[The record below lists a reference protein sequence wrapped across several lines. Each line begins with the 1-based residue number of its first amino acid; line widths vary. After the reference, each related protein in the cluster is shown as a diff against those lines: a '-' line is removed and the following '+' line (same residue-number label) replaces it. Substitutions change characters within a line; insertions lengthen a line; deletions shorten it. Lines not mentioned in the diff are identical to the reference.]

1 MPRRM
6 YDVERVACPEGPA
19 GGVAMTCLNCHREIA
34 ESSNF
39 CYFCG
44 ARQTVAAA
52 RPAGAPKRLMRSS
65 TNNKIAGICG
75 GLGEYMD
82 ADPTI
87 IRLVL
92 VLVVFFTGIF
102 PGVVAYLLGWMIIP
116 LAPEPA
122 SAPSAVH
129 ATQATQ
135 HS

>member
-1 MPRRM
+1 MWWEWAALRGWP
-6 YDVERVACPEGPA
+6 

-44 ARQTVAAA
+44 ARQTVASA
-52 RPAGAPKRLMRSS
+52 RPAGPPKRLMRSS
-65 TNNKIAGICG
+65 TNNKLAGICG

-87 IRLVL
+87 VRLVL
-92 VLVVFFTGIF
+92 VLIVFFTGIF
-102 PGVVAYLLGWMIIP
+102 PGVVAYLLGWIIIP
-116 LAPEPA
+116 LAPGPA
-122 SAPSAVH
+122 VASSAVQ
-129 ATQATQ
+129 ATQAPQ

>member
-1 MPRRM
+1 
-6 YDVERVACPEGPA
+6 
-19 GGVAMTCLNCHREIA
+19 MTCSNCHREIA

-52 RPAGAPKRLMRSS
+52 RPAGVPKRLMRSA

-87 IRLVL
+87 VRLVW
-92 VLVVFFTGIF
+92 VLIVLFSGIF
-102 PGVVAYLLGWMIIP
+102 PGVIAYLLGWMIIP

-122 SAPSAVH
+122 SSHSAVQ
-129 ATQATQ
+129 ATQAPQ